1 MDSFDQQVRIS
12 LQLENLASSSFAW
25 LGNHLRRSSSCK
37 LVQVQLGIRSS
48 ANIQLDIVF
57 LFVNNR
63 WKFSK
68 LMIIVSSIPI
78 GKKASL
84 VV

>member
-12 LQLENLASSSFAW
+12 LQLVNSTSSPFAW

-48 ANIQLDIVF
+48 ANIQLYIAF
-57 LFVNNR
+57 LFVNNQ

>member
-12 LQLENLASSSFAW
+12 LQLVNLTSSSFAW

-48 ANIQLDIVF
+48 ANIQLYIAF
-57 LFVNNR
+57 LFVNIQ

-68 LMIIVSSIPI
+68 LMIIASSIPV